1 MHRGTGQSSNNQLP
15 FLAWWGQGH
24 TQMIYH
30 EDVFPNLL
38 QQQWTPGFCLGVKV
52 KSWAG
57 ILVDGQVFRIIN
69 FLTGILPF
77 TMFFTHLRPFLWQN
91 TTHHKSLPLRLQ
103 PTMTGWL
110 ASLEWKTQSLAMLC
124 SLGLQHGGGRQG
136 TLSLGF
142 RDDGDDGKHEK
153 KLRMIMW
160 CHKWSQKEHLGKI
173 IPLFIRF

>member
-1 MHRGTGQSSNNQLP
+1 M
-15 FLAWWGQGH
+15 GQGNRQIISYLSLLGEDRD
-24 TQMIYH
+24 TPKWYITRMSSQIYPSSSEH
-30 EDVFPNLL
+30 L
-38 QQQWTPGFCLGVKV
+38 GFVSESRSNPEQL
-52 KSWAG
+52 

-77 TMFFTHLRPFLWQN
+77 AMFFTHFRPFLWQN

-124 SLGLQHGGGRQG
+124 SLGLQHSGGRQG

-142 RDDGDDGKHEK
+142 SDDGMTGSMKNWANDHV
-153 KLRMIMW
+153 M
-160 CHKWSQKEHLGKI
+160 S
-173 IPLFIRF
+173 